1 MMVLKFM
8 KSNSFPA
15 TVNMITALTLIPEKF
30 WNAIRSESTTI
41 MMINRSS
48 VIPIIK
54 IL

>member
-15 TVNMITALTLIPEKF
+15 TVNMIKALTLIPEKF
-30 WNAIRSESTTI
+30 WNAIQSELMTI